1 MRWTGL
7 HDGCHSN
14 RTGLEVPHLAKVAV
28 PTKGMTRIERP
39 DAVMDPAKV
48 HRSPY
53 DMFTWMEPATQ
64 SAFLAAVHLRRC
76 AAAQVIY
83 LEGDHGTEMFRVAS
97 GGVRLSCDTPD
108 GRQLILL
115 QLGEG
120 DCFGGSS
127 LVDGGSRPQT
137 AEAIGSTVLQVLPRD
152 GYDRL
157 MAEQPS
163 FGRAMLQ
170 LLAKQ
175 MRAAAAHYANRN
187 LDRIATRVASRLL
200 LLADDGA
207 ARVSS
212 PPIVRI
218 SQSELASMVGASR
231 QHVNR
236 ALRRLQSLA
245 MISIGY
251 NQIEI
256 VDPAAMT
263 ALMQQCHL
271 GDRGAFKRS
280 A

>member
-7 HDGCHSN
+7 RNGCHSST
-14 RTGLEVPHLAKVAV
+14 TGLEVPHLAQVAV

-39 DAVMDPAKV
+39 DPTMGPPNV
-48 HRSPY
+48 HPSSY

-76 AAAQVIY
+76 GAAQVIY
-83 LEGDHGTEMFRVAS
+83 LEGDHGREMFRVAS
-97 GGVRLSCDTPD
+97 GGARLSCNTPD

-127 LVDGGSRPQT
+127 LVDDGPRPQT
-137 AEAIGSTVLQVLPRD
+137 AETIGGTVLQVLSRN

-157 MAEQPS
+157 LEEHPS

-187 LDRIATRVASRLL
+187 LDSVATRVASRLL
-200 LLADDGA
+200 LLSDDGA
-207 ARVSS
+207 ARGSS
-212 PPIVRI
+212 PQMVRI

-245 MISIGY
+245 MITIGY
-251 NQIEI
+251 GQIEI
-256 VDPAAMT
+256 VDSAAMS

-271 GDRGAFKRS
+271 GDRGVFKRS